1 MHSEEKEVRQKMR
14 LDLWKNLF
22 RFALEY
28 KREFL
33 SLGIMLVGT
42 AVLEALSPFI
52 TGWVI
57 DTIILGKK
65 LKLLPA
71 FIAVYCIYINLDA
84 LFVKGFIDRG
94 GRIEMGVNYSIRK
107 KAFEK
112 IQELSFSY
120 YDKTNSGW
128 IMSRVTS
135 DVGRLADVM
144 AWCLIDG
151 IWGTTRMVFSIVLLF
166 AYEFRLAIVTLS
178 VCIPII
184 IVSIFIERRLTEQ
197 SREVRALNSKLT
209 QEFSEGIKGART
221 VKTLVCENDRSRRFA
236 GMAGTMKR
244 AAVRLKVFS
253 ALYLPIIMSLGY
265 GGTILAIVVGSS
277 LAQTGAISTGV
288 LVAFIFASLQFFDPV
303 SELARV
309 FTEIQYAQASGER
322 VIGLLET
329 KSDIVDS
336 ETAKQ
341 ELREHKLRNKNL
353 PKLKGHITF
362 EHVSFAYIPEKLVL
376 HDFSLDV
383 KPGSKIALVGET
395 GSGKSTIVNLACRF
409 YEPTGGKI
417 YIDGKDYRNLP
428 LEFLYANLGY
438 VLQSPYLFTGT
449 IRENIRYGK
458 LDATDLEVEKAANHV
473 YAHEFITE
481 LEQGYDT
488 QVGEGGTLLSVGQKQ
503 LISFARAVIADPA
516 FLILDEATS
525 SVDTETEKLIQ
536 KALREVLKNR
546 TSFVI
551 AHRLSTIVDADSILV
566 LKHGR
571 VVEQGNHT
579 SLMKHRGYYWKLFT
593 SQFIEKA
600 ESEILGFTVQY
611 DDDDKAT
618 SA

>member
-1 MHSEEKEVRQKMR
+1 MHSEDKEIRQKMR
-14 LDLWKNLF
+14 IDLWKNLF

-33 SLGIMLVGT
+33 SLGVMLIGT
-42 AVLEALSPFI
+42 AILEALSPFI

-65 LKLLPA
+65 LNLLPA
-71 FIAVYCIYINLDA
+71 FIAVYFMYINFDA
-84 LFVKGFIDRG
+84 FFVKGFIDRG

-128 IMSRVTS
+128 IMARVTS

-151 IWGTTRMVFSIVLLF
+151 VWGATRMIFSIVLLF
-166 AYEFRLAIVTLS
+166 AYEWRLALVTLS
-178 VCIPII
+178 VCLPII
-184 IVSIFIERRLTEQ
+184 IVSVFIERRLTEQ

-221 VKTLVCENDRSRRFA
+221 VKTLVCEHDRIEHFA
-236 GMAGTMKR
+236 VKTRTMKQ
-244 AAVRLKVFS
+244 AAVKLKIFS
-253 ALYLPIIMSLGY
+253 ASYLPIIMSLGY

-322 VIGLLET
+322 VMGFLET
-329 KSDIVDS
+329 TSDIADS
-336 ETAKQ
+336 ETAQ
-341 ELREHKLRNKNL
+341 HELTEHKNGNKTL
-353 PKLKGHITF
+353 TKLKGRITF
-362 EHVSFAYIPEKLVL
+362 EHVSFAYVPEKPVL
-376 HDFSLDV
+376 HDFSLDA

-395 GSGKSTIVNLACRF
+395 GSGKSTVVNLACRF
-409 YEPTGGKI
+409 YEPTSGKI
-417 YIDGKDYRNLP
+417 FIDSKDYKDIP

-458 LDATDLEVEKAANHV
+458 LDATDLEIEDAAKHA
-473 YAHEFITE
+473 YAHDFIMG

-551 AHRLSTIVDADSILV
+551 AHRLSTIVDADCILV

-571 VVEQGNHT
+571 VVEQGNHE
-579 SLMKHRGYYWKLFT
+579 SLMKLRGYYWKLFT

-600 ESEILGFTVQY
+600 ESEVLGFALQY
-611 DDDDKAT
+611 DDEEDAT